1 MRHQRV
7 LICPPEHYTVRDVKN
22 PFMSLENPVN
32 RDLAREQWKGFRA
45 TLERCDV
52 EIQQIEPI
60 EDLEDMVF
68 TANQVFAASGAAHA
82 RFIVPSRM
90 RHASRQR
97 EVPYFVRWF
106 RERGYDVVDLALD
119 GDAYFEGNG
128 DAILQPEAN
137 RVWAGCGVRSSVSGI
152 ARFAEAMRAES
163 IDVTPLELVDPM
175 FYHLDTCLAPLGAD
189 AALYYRGAFSQT
201 SCEALYAGWSRL
213 YPISRADA
221 ERFTC
226 NGIAV
231 NGAFI
236 ASHVSAAVADVLRLE
251 HLEPEI
257 VDLSEFEK
265 AGGSA
270 FCLKS
275 FLPPARG

>member
-1 MRHQRV
+1 MRQKSV
-7 LICPPEHYTVRDVKN
+7 LICPPDHFTVRDVKN
-22 PFMSLENPVN
+22 PFMSLDEPVK
-32 RDLAREQWKGFRA
+32 RDLAWEQWKAFRA
-45 TLERCDV
+45 ALERCGV
-52 EIQQIEPI
+52 ETQQIDPI

-68 TANQVFAASGAAHA
+68 AANQVFVARGAAHA

-106 RERGYDVVDLALD
+106 RERGYDVLDLALD
-119 GDAYFEGNG
+119 GNSYFEGNG
-128 DAILQPEAN
+128 DAISQPDAN
-137 RVWAGCGVRSSVSGI
+137 HVWAACGVRSSVSGI
-152 ARFAEAMRAES
+152 ARFAEAMRAKS

-189 AALYYRGAFSQT
+189 AALYYPGALSPT
-201 SCEALYAGWSRL
+201 SCRALNAGWSRL
-213 YPISRADA
+213 YPVSRADA

-275 FLPPARG
+275 FLP